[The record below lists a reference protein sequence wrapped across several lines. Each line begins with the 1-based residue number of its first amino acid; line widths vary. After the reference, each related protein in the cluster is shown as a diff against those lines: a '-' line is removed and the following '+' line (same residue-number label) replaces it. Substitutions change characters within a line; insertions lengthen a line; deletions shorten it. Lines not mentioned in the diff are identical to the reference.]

1 MKTHVCTVFVSF
13 TPTKTLKYYHM
24 KTDVL
29 NEKHKLGLGGV
40 AIGTAFEP
48 LTDEDSYKVL
58 QKAWDLGIRYFDS
71 SPWYGLT
78 KSERRFGSFLQNQ
91 KRDEFVFSTKVGRL
105 FTEVPE
111 DKVPPTMWKAP
122 LNYDFEHNY
131 TADAIKKSIEE
142 SLRRTGLNH
151 IDIVYVHDLSE
162 DQVGD
167 RYPYFLKQAREGAF
181 KVLSDLRDQGIIKA
195 WGMGV
200 NKIEPILDC
209 IESADPDICLSAT
222 QYSILEH
229 EDAVD
234 RLLPAVK
241 KADIK
246 LVSGAGYNSGFI
258 NGRPRY
264 NYKDVIPKGM
274 TEKRDKIAEI
284 AKKYNLSLVDAALH
298 FVLAADEFSAIIPG
312 ASKTEQ
318 VQGNINAL
326 NTEIPVDFWKELKS
340 EGLIYE
346 KAQVPI

>member
-1 MKTHVCTVFVSF
+1 MKADILT
-13 TPTKTLKYYHM
+13 
-24 KTDVL
+24 
-29 NEKHKLGLGGV
+29 EKHKLGLGGV

-48 LTDEDSYKVL
+48 LTDGESYEVL
-58 QKAWDLGIRYFDS
+58 QKAWDLGIRYYDT

-78 KSERRFGSFLQNQ
+78 KSERRFGNYLHSQN
-91 KRDEFVFSTKVGRL
+91 REDFVLSTKVGRL
-105 FTEVPE
+105 FAEVPE
-111 DKVPPTMWKAP
+111 DEVPPTMWQDP
-122 LNYDFEHNY
+122 LNFDFEHNY
-131 TADAIKKSIEE
+131 TADAIKRSIEE
-142 SLRRTGLNH
+142 SLERLRLNH

-181 KVLSDLRDQGIIKA
+181 KVLSELRSQGVIKA

-209 IESADPDICLSAT
+209 LDSADPDICLSAT

-241 KADIK
+241 KAGVK

-274 TEKRDKIAEI
+274 TEKRDRISAI
-284 AKKYNLSLVDAALH
+284 AKRYDIDIVDAALQ
-298 FVLAADEFSAIIPG
+298 FVLAADEFVSIIPG
-312 ASKTEQ
+312 ASKPQQ
-318 VQGNINAL
+318 VEDNVKALEKNI
-326 NTEIPVDFWKELKS
+326 PSDFWKELQT
-340 EGLIYE
+340 EGLIYG
-346 KAQVPI
+346 KAQVPG

>member
-1 MKTHVCTVFVSF
+1 MKADILT
-13 TPTKTLKYYHM
+13 
-24 KTDVL
+24 
-29 NEKHKLGLGGV
+29 EKHRLGLGGV

-48 LTDEDSYKVL
+48 LTDGDSYEVL
-58 QKAWDLGIRYFDS
+58 QKAWDLGVRYYDT

-78 KSERRFGSFLQNQ
+78 KSERSFGNYLHGQN
-91 KRDEFVFSTKVGRL
+91 REDFVLSTKVGRL
-105 FTEVPE
+105 FVEVPE
-111 DKVPPTMWKAP
+111 EEVPPTMWQDP
-122 LNYDFEHNY
+122 LHYDFEHNY
-131 TADAIKKSIEE
+131 TADAIKRSIEE
-142 SLRRTGLNH
+142 SLERLRLDY

-167 RYPYFLKQAREGAF
+167 RYPYFLKQARKGAF
-181 KVLSDLRDQGIIKA
+181 KVLSELRDQGIIKA

-209 IESADPDICLSAT
+209 LDSADPDICLSAT

-241 KADIK
+241 KAGVK

-274 TEKRDKIAEI
+274 TEKRERISTI
-284 AKKYNLSLVDAALH
+284 AKKYDIDIVDAALH
-298 FVLAADEFSAIIPG
+298 FILAADEFVSIIPG
-312 ASKTEQ
+312 ASKPEQ
-318 VQGNINAL
+318 VEDNVNAL
-326 NTEIPVDFWKELKS
+326 QKKIPAEFWKELQS

-346 KAQVPI
+346 KAQIPS

>member
-1 MKTHVCTVFVSF
+1 MFVSF
-13 TPTKTLKYYHM
+13 RATKFYNNM

-29 NEKHKLGLGGV
+29 KEKHRLGLGGV
-40 AIGTAFEP
+40 AIGTAFDK
-48 LTDEDSYKVL
+48 LTDGESYEVL
-58 QKAWDLGIRYFDS
+58 QKAWDLGIRYYDT

-78 KSERRFGSFLQNQ
+78 KSERRFGNFLHGQN
-91 KRDEFVFSTKVGRL
+91 REEFVLSTKVGRL
-105 FTEVPE
+105 FVEVPE
-111 DKVPPTMWKAP
+111 DEVPPTMWKAP

-131 TADAIKKSIEE
+131 TADAIKRSIEE
-142 SLRRTGLNH
+142 SLERTRLSN

-181 KVLSDLRDQGIIKA
+181 KVLLELRDQGVIKA

-200 NKIEPILDC
+200 NKIESILDC
-209 IESADPDICLSAT
+209 LDSADPDICLSAT

-234 RLLPAVK
+234 RLLPAVR
-241 KADIK
+241 KAGVK

-258 NGRPRY
+258 NGRDRY

-274 TEKRDKIAEI
+274 KEKREKIDEI
-284 AKKYNLSLVDAALH
+284 AKKYNTTITHAALQ
-298 FVLAADEFSAIIPG
+298 FVLAADEFASIIPG
-312 ASKTEQ
+312 ASKPEQ
-318 VQGNINAL
+318 VEDNVKAL
-326 NTEIPVDFWKELKS
+326 NEKIPADFWKELKS

-346 KAQVPI
+346 KAQVPH

>member
-1 MKTHVCTVFVSF
+1 MKSDILT
-13 TPTKTLKYYHM
+13 
-24 KTDVL
+24 
-29 NEKHKLGLGGV
+29 EKHRLGLGGV

-48 LTDEDSYKVL
+48 LTDGQSYEVL
-58 QKAWDLGIRYFDS
+58 QKAWDLGIRYYDT

-78 KSERRFGSFLQNQ
+78 KSERRFGNYLYSQN
-91 KRDEFVFSTKVGRL
+91 REEFVLSTKVGRL
-105 FTEVPE
+105 FVEVPE
-111 DKVPPTMWKAP
+111 DEVPPTMWQDP

-131 TADAIKKSIEE
+131 TADAIKRSIEE
-142 SLRRTGLNH
+142 SLERLRLDY

-181 KVLSDLRDQGIIKA
+181 KVLSELRSEGVIKA

-209 IESADPDICLSAT
+209 LDSADPDICLSAT

-241 KADIK
+241 KAGVR

-258 NGRPRY
+258 TGRPRY

-274 TEKRDKIAEI
+274 TEKRDRISAI
-284 AKKYNLSLVDAALH
+284 AKRYDIDIVDAALH
-298 FVLAADEFSAIIPG
+298 FVLAADEFASIIPG
-312 ASKTEQ
+312 ASKPEQ
-318 VQGNINAL
+318 VEDNVSALQKNI
-326 NTEIPVDFWKELKS
+326 PSDFWQELRS

-346 KAQVPI
+346 KAQVPG

>member
-1 MKTHVCTVFVSF
+1 MKADILT
-13 TPTKTLKYYHM
+13 
-24 KTDVL
+24 
-29 NEKHKLGLGGV
+29 EKHRLGLGGV

-48 LTDEDSYKVL
+48 LTDGDSYEVL
-58 QKAWDLGIRYFDS
+58 QKAWDLGIRYYDT

-78 KSERRFGSFLQNQ
+78 KSERRFGNYLHGQN
-91 KRDEFVFSTKVGRL
+91 REDFVLSTKVGRL
-105 FTEVPE
+105 FVEVPE
-111 DKVPPTMWKAP
+111 DEVPPTMWQDP
-122 LNYDFEHNY
+122 LHYDFEHNY
-131 TADAIKKSIEE
+131 TADAIKRSIEE
-142 SLRRTGLNH
+142 SLERLRLDY

-181 KVLSDLRDQGIIKA
+181 KVLSELRDQGIIKA

-209 IESADPDICLSAT
+209 LDSADPDICLSAT

-241 KADIK
+241 KAGVK

-274 TEKRDKIAEI
+274 TEKRDKISTI
-284 AKKYNLSLVDAALH
+284 AKKYDIDIVDAALH
-298 FVLAADEFSAIIPG
+298 FVLAADEFVSIIPG
-312 ASKTEQ
+312 ASKPEQ
-318 VQGNINAL
+318 VEDNVNAL
-326 NTEIPVDFWKELKS
+326 QKKIPAEFWKELQS

-346 KAQVPI
+346 KAQIPS

>member
-1 MKTHVCTVFVSF
+1 MKADILT
-13 TPTKTLKYYHM
+13 
-24 KTDVL
+24 
-29 NEKHKLGLGGV
+29 EKHRLGLGGV

-48 LTDEDSYKVL
+48 LTDGESYEVL
-58 QKAWDLGIRYFDS
+58 QKAWDLGIRYYDT

-78 KSERRFGSFLQNQ
+78 KSERRFGNFLHGQNRQ
-91 KRDEFVFSTKVGRL
+91 EFVLSTKVGRL
-105 FTEVPE
+105 FVEVPE
-111 DKVPPTMWKAP
+111 DEVPPTMWQDP
-122 LNYDFEHNY
+122 LNFDFEHNY
-131 TADAIKKSIEE
+131 TANAIKRSIED
-142 SLRRTGLNH
+142 SLERLRLDH

-167 RYPYFLKQAREGAF
+167 RYPYFLKQAQKGAF
-181 KVLSDLRDQGIIKA
+181 KVLSELRDQGIIKA

-209 IESADPDICLSAT
+209 LDSANPDICLSAT

-241 KADIK
+241 KAGVK

-258 NGRPRY
+258 TGRPRY

-274 TEKRDKIAEI
+274 TEKRDQISTI
-284 AKKYNLSLVDAALH
+284 AKRYDIDIVDAALQ
-298 FVLAADEFSAIIPG
+298 FVLAAEEFAAIIPG
-312 ASKTEQ
+312 ASKPEQ
-318 VQGNINAL
+318 VEDNVNAL
-326 NTEIPVDFWKELKS
+326 QKNIPADFWKELKS

-346 KAQVPI
+346 KAQVPG